1 MNHKPKF
8 QYLKFRYPKFRYP
21 KSRYPKSRY
30 FKFRDNL
37 KAIFFCL
44 LLVMCCLFTGC
55 TLPGKSDS
63 GQPAVCTISIEC
75 QTILENMDD
84 LKKTKAE
91 FVPEDGWILPVTE
104 VDFTTGDS
112 VFDILK
118 KICGEKGI
126 QISSRYTPLYDS
138 YYIEGI
144 NQIYEFDC
152 GKNSGWMYSVNGK
165 FPNYGASAYKPE
177 DGDKIEWKY
186 TCNLGDDVGNPYQG
200 EK

>member
-8 QYLKFRYPKFRYP
+8 QYLKFQYPKF
-21 KSRYPKSRY
+21 RYPKSRY

-37 KAIFFCL
+37 KAYFLSPACN
-44 LLVMCCLFTGC
+44 VCLFTGC

-118 KICGEKGI
+118 KNLRGKGN
-126 QISSRYTPLYDS
+126 SDFF
-138 YYIEGI
+138 
-144 NQIYEFDC
+144 QIY
-152 GKNSGWMYSVNGK
+152 
-165 FPNYGASAYKPE
+165 PA
-177 DGDKIEWKY
+177 
-186 TCNLGDDVGNPYQG
+186 L
-200 EK
+200 